1 MSYHWC
7 AKPKEL
13 PQVLK
18 YCGRCGRKTAFVC
31 SGNFRVNAQKKA
43 LDVWLIYKCAACD
56 TTWNME
62 IFSRVAPHALEKE
75 LYEGFLKNDSALA
88 ARYAYDKMLLQKNH
102 AEADF
107 DAIPFEV
114 EGDTPKAG
122 PQPAPITV
130 ALTCAFGA
138 RLDRLLAQKLTLSR
152 TEVQRLTQA
161 GEIRLVG
168 DDAAKNLKGL
178 RVHTSVTLMLSSEA
192 LKAMEQAEA

>member
-1 MSYHWC
+1 MTF
-7 AKPKEL
+7 L
-13 PQVLK
+13 
-18 YCGRCGRKTAFVC
+18 C

-43 LDVWLIYKCAACD
+43 LDVWLIYRCAACD

-75 LYEGFLKNDSALA
+75 LYEGFLRNDSALA
-88 ARYAYDKMLLQKNH
+88 ARYAYDRMLLQKNH

-114 EGDTPKAG
+114 EGDTPKAWA
-122 PQPAPITV
+122 QPAPITV

-138 RLDRLLAQKLTLSR
+138 RLDRLLAQKLRLSR

-161 GEIRLVG
+161 GEIRLTN
-168 DDAAKNLKGL
+168 DNAAKNLKGL
-178 RVHTSVTLMLSSEA
+178 RVHTSVTLMLSGEVR
-192 LKAMEQAEA
+192 KAMEQVEA